1 MSANFP
7 PGLSENVTDTSN
19 RVGTEAGAAGSSAY
33 RTAKSTA
40 KQGAAVLREDL
51 ANLKNDLEA
60 LMGRASS
67 LSDAELSDAYGKMM
81 TKFSSMRY
89 AAKGMAAEAGRQL
102 NQGVDYTTSYV
113 KDKPLQSVAI
123 ASGIGLVLG
132 MLMKRH

>member
-7 PGLSENVTDTSN
+7 PGRSESLADPSN
-19 RVGTEAGAAGSSAY
+19 RAGADAGSAGSSAY
-33 RTAKSTA
+33 EEARITT
-40 KQGAAVLREDL
+40 KQGAAALREDL
-51 ANLKNDLEA
+51 NNLKNDLEA

-67 LSDAELSDAYGKMM
+67 LSDAELRDAYGKMM
-81 TKFSSMRY
+81 AKFSSMRY